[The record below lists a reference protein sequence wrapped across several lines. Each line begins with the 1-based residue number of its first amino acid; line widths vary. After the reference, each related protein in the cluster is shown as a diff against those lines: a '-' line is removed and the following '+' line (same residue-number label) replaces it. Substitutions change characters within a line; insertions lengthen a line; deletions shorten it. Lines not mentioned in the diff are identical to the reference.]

1 MTALTYSDINNYI
14 PHLFKQNLKASTI
27 NRKIASIRAFYVYL
41 VKTKIIKDFKVLDI
55 VFTKEAHYLPVMMS
69 EGEINRLITTPKATS
84 STGRRDRAM
93 IELMYATGVRLSELV
108 NLQLKNI
115 DWNRSSVKILG
126 KGNKERLIPFNDSS
140 AQSLRLYIN
149 QKKEPNGKDVFL
161 SSRGTKIS
169 SGAFWSRIKKYIKD
183 AGLKST
189 ISPHTIRHAF
199 ATHLLNNGADLVTIQ
214 LLLGHADISTTA
226 IYTHIETKK
235 LGEIHKKYHPR
246 G

>member
-93 IELMYATGVRLSELV
+93 IELMYATGVRLEQV
-108 NLQLKNI
+108 N
-115 DWNRSSVKILG
+115 R
-126 KGNKERLIPFNDSS
+126 
-140 AQSLRLYIN
+140 
-149 QKKEPNGKDVFL
+149 
-161 SSRGTKIS
+161 
-169 SGAFWSRIKKYIKD
+169 
-183 AGLKST
+183 
-189 ISPHTIRHAF
+189 
-199 ATHLLNNGADLVTIQ
+199 
-214 LLLGHADISTTA
+214 
-226 IYTHIETKK
+226 
-235 LGEIHKKYHPR
+235 
-246 G
+246 